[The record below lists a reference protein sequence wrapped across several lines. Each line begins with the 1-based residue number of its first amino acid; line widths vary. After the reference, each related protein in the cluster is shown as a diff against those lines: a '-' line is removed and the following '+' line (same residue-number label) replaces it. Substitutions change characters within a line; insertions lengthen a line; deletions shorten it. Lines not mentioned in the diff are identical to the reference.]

1 MATWG
6 TATVAITAQTSNDT
20 MSIVQGNNQS
30 ATVNSAFG
38 TALEVAIVDQFANP
52 VPGVNVTFSAPATL
66 ASGTFA
72 ACSGGNPQTYQCVVA
87 TNAAGQA
94 TASTYTANTK
104 SGGPYNVTTVAA
116 GVAAPSTFSET
127 NNPGTATLVFTTTT
141 PGSASASAT
150 TNIALGLQL
159 VDQFGNNTT
168 STGTTTLTLSSA
180 SAKGFFATTNGA
192 SGTLGA
198 TANVTFTNGV
208 GNVTEYYGDEKAS
221 ASTLIT
227 AKNGVATWGTATV
240 AITGGTATQVVIT
253 PTPGSVGAS
262 ATTNI
267 ALGLQLEDQ
276 FGNNTT
282 SVGTTTLTLSSAS
295 AKGFFATTNGASGTL
310 GATANVTFGPGV
322 GTATEYYGDEKASAS
337 TLITAKNGVATW
349 GTATVAIT
357 AQTSNDTMS
366 IVQGNNQSATV
377 NSAFGTAL
385 EVAIVDQFANPVP
398 GVNVTFSA
406 PATLASGTFAACSGG
421 NPQTYQCV
429 VATNAAGQ
437 ATASTYTANT
447 KAGGPYNV
455 TTVAAGVAA
464 PSTFTETNNPG
475 TATQV
480 VITPTPAT
488 TTTSAVTNVT
498 LALQLE
504 DQFGNNTTST
514 GTTTLTLSTSSNR
527 GFFATTLGAGG
538 TSTLNVTFT
547 NGIGT
552 ATAYYGDSRAR
563 TDTITASN
571 GATTWGTTTVT
582 T

>member
-1 MATWG
+1 MTITGGTATQVVITPAPGSASASATTNIALGLQLEDQFGNNTTSTGTTTLTLSSASAKGFFATTNGASGTLGATANVTFTNGVGNVTEYYGDEKASASTLITAKNGAATWGTATVTINPGAAGLVVITPAPGSAGASATTNIALGLQLVDQFGNNTTSVGTTTLTLSSASAKGFFATTNGASGTLGATANVTFGPGVGTATEYYGDEKASASTLITAKNGAATWG

-20 MSIVQGNNQS
+20 MSIVQGNDQS

-227 AKNGVATWGTATV
+227 AKNGAATWGTATV

-253 PTPGSVGAS
+253 PTPGSASAS

-282 SVGTTTLTLSSAS
+282 SAGTTTLTLSSAS

-310 GATANVTFGPGV
+310 GATANVTFSQRRRDRHRVLRGREGLGLHPHHGQER
-322 GTATEYYGDEKASAS
+322 GGHLGHRDGGHHRPDE
-337 TLITAKNGVATW
+337 
-349 GTATVAIT
+349 
-357 AQTSNDTMS
+357 Q
-366 IVQGNNQSATV
+366 
-377 NSAFGTAL
+377 
-385 EVAIVDQFANPVP
+385 
-398 GVNVTFSA
+398 
-406 PATLASGTFAACSGG
+406 
-421 NPQTYQCV
+421 
-429 VATNAAGQ
+429 
-437 ATASTYTANT
+437 
-447 KAGGPYNV
+447 
-455 TTVAAGVAA
+455 
-464 PSTFTETNNPG
+464 
-475 TATQV
+475 
-480 VITPTPAT
+480 
-488 TTTSAVTNVT
+488 
-498 LALQLE
+498 
-504 DQFGNNTTST
+504 
-514 GTTTLTLSTSSNR
+514 
-527 GFFATTLGAGG
+527 
-538 TSTLNVTFT
+538 
-547 NGIGT
+547 
-552 ATAYYGDSRAR
+552 
-563 TDTITASN
+563 
-571 GATTWGTTTVT
+571 
-582 T
+582 